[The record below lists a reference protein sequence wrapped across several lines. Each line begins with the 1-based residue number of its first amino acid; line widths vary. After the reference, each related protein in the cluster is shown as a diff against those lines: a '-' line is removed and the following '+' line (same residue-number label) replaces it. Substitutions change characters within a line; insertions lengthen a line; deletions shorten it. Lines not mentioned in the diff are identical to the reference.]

1 LELAEYSFYRP
12 EQPPAQYNQR
22 IERRHGDGTGPV
34 MNGVKAFLEILH
46 RAGVRYIFGN
56 PGTTELPVND
66 ALACDDR
73 FRYILGLHEIPIT
86 AMADGYAMASG
97 QLGVVNVHIC
107 CGLGNAM
114 GMIYNAH
121 IEGSPILIVAGQQ
134 DRRLVLGDPVLG
146 GDMVSVVR
154 PWVKWACE
162 IQRIED
168 VPNAARRAIQTALT
182 PPTGPVFLSLP
193 LDLQTEPAEGL
204 DLRPPQ
210 LADPR
215 IRPGVES
222 IRQAAQVLAAAKS
235 PAILAGSRVTE
246 SSACGELV
254 DLAERLGAPVYSEC
268 NTSHGR
274 LPIPADHPLYQ
285 GALPLWTPEVRRL
298 LHGHDVL
305 FVAGMNVLR
314 LYIWN
319 EPDSPIPQSTR
330 LIHLDVN
337 AAELGKNFPVD
348 VAMLGDIREG
358 LRELCDATEPMLS
371 SNQRR
376 RAAEMLDS
384 YRRARVMQQ
393 HEVRARIESEKNVRP
408 MTASVLM
415 NCIAKAAPR
424 NLAFVEEATTTNQH
438 LLERL
443 GVLTDPAALFAHR
456 GWALGWGIGCAIGV
470 KLAWPERP
478 VLGLIGDGASL
489 YGFQGLWTAA
499 HYRIPV
505 TFVIANNAQYRILKV
520 CGDLLP
526 LPEMAKRNY
535 LGMDLTG
542 PEVDFSGLARSF
554 GVEAHRVAEPAE
566 LIERLCGSWGRS
578 DPLLLDVVLE
588 RN

>member
-1 LELAEYSFYRP
+1 
-12 EQPPAQYNQR
+12 
-22 IERRHGDGTGPV
+22 
-34 MNGVKAFLEILH
+34 MNGVRAFLEILH

-66 ALACDDR
+66 ALASDDR
-73 FRYILGLHEIPIT
+73 FRYILGLHEIPVT

-97 QLGVVNVHIC
+97 QLGVINVHIC

-146 GDMVSVVR
+146 GDMLNVVR

-162 IQRIED
+162 VHRVDD
-168 VPNAARRAIQTALT
+168 VPNATRRAIQTAMT
-182 PPTGPVFLSLP
+182 PPTGPVFLALP
-193 LDLQTEPAEGL
+193 LDLQTEPVEGL

-210 LADPR
+210 LPDSR
-215 IRPGVES
+215 VRPGVES
-222 IRQAAQVLAAAKS
+222 IRQAAQVLAAARN

-246 SSACGELV
+246 SGACGELI

-274 LPIPADHPLYQ
+274 LPMPADHPLYL
-285 GALPLWTPEVRRL
+285 GALPLWTPDVRQL
-298 LHGHDVL
+298 LQTHDVL
-305 FVAGMNVLR
+305 FVAGMNLLR

-319 EPDSPIPQSTR
+319 GPESPIPPSTR
-330 LIHLDVN
+330 IVHLDVN
-337 AAELGKNFPVD
+337 PAEIGKNFPVD

-358 LRELCDATEPMLS
+358 LRALGDAIEALLTPK
-371 SNQRR
+371 QRR
-376 RAAEMLDS
+376 RAAEQIES
-384 YRRARVMQQ
+384 HRRVRTKQQ
-393 HEVRARIESEKNVRP
+393 QELRSSIESEKSVRP

-415 NCIAKAAPR
+415 DCVAKVVPP
-424 NLAFVEEATTTNQH
+424 NIAFVEEATTTNQH

-443 GVLTDPAALFAHR
+443 GVITDPSALFAHR
-456 GWALGWGIGCAIGV
+456 GWALGWGIGCAMGV
-470 KLAWPERP
+470 KLAWPDRP

-489 YGFQGLWTAA
+489 YGIQGLWTAA
-499 HYRIPV
+499 RYRIPV
-505 TFVIANNAQYRILKV
+505 TFVIANNAQYKILKV

-526 LPEMAKRNY
+526 LPEMKKRNY
-535 LGMDLTG
+535 LGMDLTE
-542 PEVDFSGLARSF
+542 PQVDFTGLAQSF
-554 GVEAHRVAEPAE
+554 GVEAHRVTEPAD
-566 LIERLCGSWGRS
+566 LVERLHGSWGRA
-578 DPLLLDVVLE
+578 DPLLLDVTLE